1 MSALGGHDPALGDPV
16 DVPVLAHYGQF
27 HVICQLINC
36 AKIDHSIMV
45 TDSTGHRRCPLGVQ
59 FQSTGGHGTSR
70 NSFSLRRNDE
80 LDGADVLEDGESGD
94 DELES
99 QDPAERTTN
108 RGKGPACN
116 RCTKSGNCKGCDRG
130 RPCSTCVP
138 LMKDN
143 NRVVCTY
150 PGRNGR
156 KVSNAACRNCVKA
169 KVAKECTRE
178 RPCARC
184 EDRNLTCT
192 YRVHVPNEEKS
203 EEA

>member
-1 MSALGGHDPALGDPV
+1 
-16 DVPVLAHYGQF
+16 
-27 HVICQLINC
+27 
-36 AKIDHSIMV
+36 
-45 TDSTGHRRCPLGVQ
+45 
-59 FQSTGGHGTSR
+59 
-70 NSFSLRRNDE
+70 
-80 LDGADVLEDGESGD
+80 
-94 DELES
+94 
-99 QDPAERTTN
+99 
-108 RGKGPACN
+108 
-116 RCTKSGNCKGCDRG
+116 
-130 RPCSTCVP
+130 
-138 LMKDN
+138 MKDN

-178 RPCARC
+178 RPCARR